1 MGLGRPSASASGL
14 EGRARPGKIV
24 LFGSGEIASAGRRG
38 HAAAMADFEPPV
50 KVVVLETPA
59 GFELNS
65 ARVAGRV
72 ADFIRE
78 RLGEFRPRVL
88 VLPARKR
95 GTPFSPDDPYLAAP
109 LLEADYIFMGPGSP
123 TYAIRQ
129 LQGSVAWKYLQA
141 RHRQG
146 AALGLASAAAIAVS
160 AWALPVYEI
169 YKAGHDP
176 HWVRGLD
183 LFGDFGLRLA
193 IVSHWNNQE
202 GGEEVDTSRCF
213 MGRERFEAMR
223 RFLPPEVVILGIDE
237 HTMAVF
243 DFQKGSVEVLGL
255 GRVTIQRG
263 KEIREVEAGRS
274 FPIEWLGEVRLPPPI
289 PVERP
294 PGAPGFPQPALPP
307 EVAAL
312 IREREAARRRRDWMT
327 ADALR
332 ERLRALGY
340 EVQDTREGP
349 RWRPLDDPTAPWQ
362 PLEETPSPTSG

>member
-1 MGLGRPSASASGL
+1 MGPGHTSTGVSGSK
-14 EGRARPGKIV
+14 GHARPGKIV
-24 LFGSGEIASAGRRG
+24 LFGSGEIAPSGRRG
-38 HAAAMADFEPPV
+38 HAAAMAGFEPPV

-95 GTPFSPDDPYLAAP
+95 GTPFSPDDPYLVAP
-109 LLEADYIFMGPGSP
+109 MLEADYIFMGPGSP

-129 LQGSVAWKYLQA
+129 LQGSVAWRYLLA

-146 AALGLASAAAIAVS
+146 ASLGLASAAAIAVS
-160 AWALPVYEI
+160 AWAIPVYEI

-183 LFGDFGLRLA
+183 LFGDFGLQLA

-243 DFQKGSVEVLGL
+243 DFQEGTIEVLGL
-255 GRVTIQRG
+255 GRVTIVRADG
-263 KEIREVEAGRS
+263 TREVEAGGM
-274 FPIEWLGEVRLPPPI
+274 FPMTWLGEIRIPPPI
-289 PVERP
+289 EVQPP
-294 PGAPGFPQPALPP
+294 PGAPGFPRPALSP
-307 EVAAL
+307 EAAAL
-312 IREREAARRRRDWMT
+312 IREREAARQRKDWAT

-332 ERLRALGY
+332 ERLRSLGY

-349 RWRPLDDPTAPWQ
+349 RWRPLGDPTAPWQ
-362 PLEETPSPTSG
+362 PL

>member
-1 MGLGRPSASASGL
+1 MDLCRAPSHPIPGEAS
-14 EGRARPGKIV
+14 RPGKIV

-50 KVVVLETPA
+50 KVAVLETPA

-72 ADFIRE
+72 AEFIRE
-78 RLGEFRPRVL
+78 RLMEFRPRVL
-88 VLPARKR
+88 VIPARKR
-95 GTPFSPDDPYLAAP
+95 GTSLSPDDPYLVAP

-129 LQGSVAWKYLQA
+129 LSGSVAWRYLLA

-146 AALGLASAAAIAVS
+146 ASLGLASAAAIAVS
-160 AWALPVYEI
+160 AWAIPVYEI

-183 LFGDFGLRLA
+183 LFGDFGLQLA

-202 GGEEVDTSRCF
+202 GGAEVDTSRCF

-243 DFQKGSVEVLGL
+243 DFQKGVVEVLGL
-255 GRVTIQRG
+255 GRVTIIRADG
-263 KEIREVEAGRS
+263 TREVEAGEA
-274 FPIEWLGEVRLPPPI
+274 FPMAWLGDIRIPPPI
-289 PVERP
+289 EAQPP
-294 PGAPGFPQPALPP
+294 PGAPGFPRPILPP
-307 EVAAL
+307 EVVAL
-312 IREREAARRRRDWMT
+312 IREREAARQRRDWAT

-332 ERLRALGY
+332 KRIQALGY

-349 RWRPLDDPTAPWQ
+349 RWRPLEDPTAPWQ
-362 PLEETPSPTSG
+362 PL

>member
-1 MGLGRPSASASGL
+1 MDLCRAPSHPIPGEAS
-14 EGRARPGKIV
+14 RPGKIV

-50 KVVVLETPA
+50 KVAVLETPA

-72 ADFIRE
+72 AEFIRE
-78 RLGEFRPRVL
+78 RLMEFRPRVL
-88 VLPARKR
+88 VIPARKR
-95 GTPFSPDDPYLAAP
+95 GTSLSPDDPYLVAP

-129 LQGSVAWKYLQA
+129 LSGSVAWRYLLA

-146 AALGLASAAAIAVS
+146 ASLGLASAAAIAIS

-176 HWVRGLD
+176 RWVRGLD
-183 LFGDFGLRLA
+183 LFGDFGLQLA
-193 IVSHWNNQE
+193 VVSHWNNQE
-202 GGEEVDTSRCF
+202 GGAEVDTSRCF
-213 MGRERFEAMR
+213 MGRKRFEAMR

-243 DFQKGSVEVLGL
+243 DFQKGVVEVLGL
-255 GRVTIQRG
+255 GRVTIIRADG
-263 KEIREVEAGRS
+263 TREVEAGEA
-274 FPIEWLGEVRLPPPI
+274 FPMAWLGDIRIPPPI
-289 PVERP
+289 EAQPP
-294 PGAPGFPQPALPP
+294 PGAPGFPRPILPP
-307 EVAAL
+307 EVVAL
-312 IREREAARRRRDWMT
+312 IREREAARQRRDWAT

-332 ERLRALGY
+332 KRIQALGY

-349 RWRPLDDPTAPWQ
+349 RWRPLEDPTAPWQ
-362 PLEETPSPTSG
+362 PL

>member
-1 MGLGRPSASASGL
+1 M
-14 EGRARPGKIV
+14 K
-24 LFGSGEIASAGRRG
+24 
-38 HAAAMADFEPPV
+38 DFKPPV
-50 KVVVLETPA
+50 KVAILETPA

-78 RLGEFRPRVL
+78 RLGEFQPRVL
-88 VLPARKR
+88 VIPARKR
-95 GTPFSPDDPYLAAP
+95 GTPFSPDDPYLVAP

-129 LQGSVAWKYLQA
+129 LMGSVAWRYLLA

-160 AWALPVYEI
+160 TWALPVYEI

-183 LFGDFGLRLA
+183 LFGDFGLQLA

-237 HTMAVF
+237 HTIAVF
-243 DFQKGSVEVLGL
+243 DFLQGTVEVLGR
-255 GRVTIQRG
+255 GRVTIWQADR
-263 KEIREVEAGRS
+263 IREVEAGEV
-274 FPIEWLGEVRLPPPI
+274 FPITWLGEVRIPPPI
-289 PVERP
+289 EVSRP
-294 PGAPGFPQPALPP
+294 PGAPGFPQPILPP

-312 IREREAARRRRDWMT
+312 IRERETARQRRDWAT

-332 ERLRALGY
+332 DRIRALGY
-340 EVQDTREGP
+340 EIQDTREGP
-349 RWRPLDDPTAPWQ
+349 RWRPLGDPTAPWQ
-362 PLEETPSPTSG
+362 PLEDPDSRSMDAPRAGSLESLE

>member
-1 MGLGRPSASASGL
+1 MGVGEA
-14 EGRARPGKIV
+14 RAAVRLGKIV
-24 LFGSGEIASAGRRG
+24 LFGSGEIAPAGRRG
-38 HAAAMADFEPPV
+38 HAAAMAGFEPPV
-50 KVVVLETPA
+50 RVVVLETPA

-72 ADFIRE
+72 ADFLRE

-95 GTPFSPDDPYLAAP
+95 GTPFSPDDPFLVAP

-129 LQGSVAWKYLQA
+129 LEGSIAWRYLLA

-146 AALGLASAAAIAVS
+146 ASLGLASAAAIAVS
-160 AWALPVYEI
+160 AWAIPVYEI

-183 LFGDFGLRLA
+183 LFGEFGLRLA
-193 IVSHWNNQE
+193 IVSHWNNRE

-213 MGRERFEAMR
+213 IGRERFEAMR
-223 RFLPPEVVILGIDE
+223 RFLPPEVVVLGIDE

-243 DFQKGSVEVLGL
+243 DFQKETVEVLGL
-255 GRVTIQRG
+255 GGVTIERADGTQV
-263 KEIREVEAGRS
+263 VEAGGS
-274 FPIEWLGEVRLPPPI
+274 FPMAWLGEVRLPPPI
-289 PVERP
+289 EVRP
-294 PGAPGFPQPALPP
+294 PSGAPGFPRPELPP

-312 IREREAARRRRDWMT
+312 IREREAARRRRDWAT

-332 ERLRALGY
+332 ERILALGY

-349 RWRPLDDPTAPWQ
+349 RWRPRDDRTAPWQ
-362 PLEETPSPTSG
+362 PLEV

>member
-1 MGLGRPSASASGL
+1 MVAPRADGGPQ
-14 EGRARPGKIV
+14 ARPGRVV
-24 LFGSGEIASAGRRG
+24 LFGSGEIAPAGRRG
-38 HAAAMADFEPPV
+38 HAAAMAGFPPPV
-50 KVVVLETPA
+50 RVAVLETPA

-65 ARVAGRV
+65 ERVAGRV
-72 ADFIRE
+72 AAFLRE

-88 VLPARKR
+88 VIPARRR
-95 GTPFSPDDPYLAAP
+95 GTPHSPDDPYLVAP

-129 LQGSVAWKYLQA
+129 LEGSVAWRYLVA

-146 AALGLASAAAIAVS
+146 ASLGFASAAAVAIS

-176 HWVRGLD
+176 RWVRGLD
-183 LFGDFGLRLA
+183 LFGDFGMRLA

-213 MGRERFEAMR
+213 VGRARFEAMR
-223 RFLPPEVVILGIDE
+223 RFLPPDVVILGLDE

-243 DFQKGSVEVLGL
+243 DFERQIVEVLGL

-263 KEIREVEAGRS
+263 DEHQEVPSGGS
-274 FPIEWLGEVRLPPPI
+274 FSMAWLGTLRLPPPLEVH
-289 PVERP
+289 PP
-294 PGAPGFPQPALPP
+294 PGAPGFPRPTLPP

-312 IREREAARRRRDWMT
+312 IREREAARQRRDWAT

-332 ERLRALGY
+332 DRLRDLGY
-340 EVQDTREGP
+340 EIQDTRDGP
-349 RWRPLDDPTAPWQ
+349 RWRPLGDRTAPWM
-362 PLEETPSPTSG
+362 PLEEG

>member
-1 MGLGRPSASASGL
+1 MGPGRLSASASGL

-24 LFGSGEIASAGRRG
+24 LFGSGEIAPSGRRG
-38 HAAAMADFEPPV
+38 HAVAMADFEPPV
-50 KVVVLETPA
+50 KVAVLETPA

-95 GTPFSPDDPYLAAP
+95 GTPFSPDDPYLVAP

-129 LQGSVAWKYLQA
+129 LQGSVAWRYLVA

-160 AWALPVYEI
+160 AWAIPVYEI

-183 LFGDFGLRLA
+183 LFGDFGLQLA

-213 MGRERFEAMR
+213 MGHERFEAMR

-243 DFQKGSVEVLGL
+243 DFQKGGVEVLGL
-255 GRVTIQRG
+255 GRVTIVRADGTQ
-263 KEIREVEAGRS
+263 EVEAGAT
-274 FPIEWLGEVRLPPPI
+274 FPINWLGAIRIPPPI
-289 PVERP
+289 EVQPP
-294 PGAPGFPQPALPP
+294 PGALGFPQPVLSP
-307 EVAAL
+307 EAAAL
-312 IREREAARRRRDWMT
+312 IRERETARQRKDWAT

-332 ERLRALGY
+332 ERLRSMGY

-349 RWRPLDDPTAPWQ
+349 RWRPLGDPTAPWQ
-362 PLEETPSPTSG
+362 PL

>member
-1 MGLGRPSASASGL
+1 MSISGEAGGLSDRFSDAVS
-14 EGRARPGKIV
+14 RPGKVV
-24 LFGSGEIASAGRRG
+24 LFGSGEIAPAGRRG
-38 HAAAMADFEPPV
+38 HAAAMKDFEPPV
-50 KVVVLETPA
+50 KVAILETPA

-95 GTPFSPDDPYLAAP
+95 GTPFSPDDPYRVAP

-129 LQGSVAWKYLQA
+129 LMGSVAWRYLLA

-160 AWALPVYEI
+160 AWAVPVYEI

-183 LFGDFGLRLA
+183 LFGDFGLQLA

-237 HTMAVF
+237 HTIAVF
-243 DFQKGSVEVLGL
+243 DFLKGTVEVLGR
-255 GRVTIQRG
+255 GRVTIWRADG
-263 KEIREVEAGRS
+263 IREVEAGET
-274 FPIEWLGEVRLPPPI
+274 FPMTWLGEVRIPPPI
-289 PVERP
+289 EVSRP
-294 PGAPGFPQPALPP
+294 PGAPGFPRPVLPP

-312 IREREAARRRRDWMT
+312 IRE
-327 ADALR
+327 
-332 ERLRALGY
+332 
-340 EVQDTREGP
+340 
-349 RWRPLDDPTAPWQ
+349 
-362 PLEETPSPTSG
+362 

>member
-1 MGLGRPSASASGL
+1 MGGPVVPADPPQHGRSEASS
-14 EGRARPGKIV
+14 RPGKIV
-24 LFGSGEIASAGRRG
+24 LFGSGEIAPAGRRG
-38 HAAAMADFEPPV
+38 HAAAMMDFEPPV
-50 KVVVLETPA
+50 KVVILETPA

-78 RLGEFRPRVL
+78 RLGEFRPRIL

-95 GTPFSPDDPYLAAP
+95 WTPFSPDDPVRVAP

-129 LQGSVAWKYLQA
+129 LAGSVAWRYLQA

-146 AALGLASAAAIAVS
+146 AALGIASAAAIAVS

-183 LFGDFGLRLA
+183 LFGDFGLLLA
-193 IVSHWNNQE
+193 IVPHWNNQE
-202 GGEEVDTSRCF
+202 GGQEVDTSRCF
-213 MGRERFEAMR
+213 IGRERFEAMR

-243 DFQKGSVEVLGL
+243 DFQKERVEVLGL
-255 GRVTIQRG
+255 GRVTIWRSDGIQA
-263 KEIREVEAGRS
+263 VEAGEA
-274 FPIEWLGEVRLPPPI
+274 FPMRWLGEVRLPPPI
-289 PVERP
+289 AVQPP
-294 PGAPGFPQPALPP
+294 PGASGFPRPELPP
-307 EVAAL
+307 QVAAL
-312 IREREAARRRRDWMT
+312 IREREAARHRRDWAT

-332 ERLRALGY
+332 EQIRALGY

-349 RWRPLDDPTAPWQ
+349 RWRPLDDRNAPWH
-362 PLEETPSPTSG
+362 PLDATE